1 MLKIID
7 VTKRFNDK
15 TALDK
20 INLEVQKG
28 ERIVV
33 IGPSGCGKST
43 LLRCINGL
51 EVPEK
56 GDIIY
61 NDRSIREY
69 EGNVLSQKI
78 GMVFQ
83 NFNLFNHLT
92 VEENITLSPVKL
104 KILTKVEAGK
114 KARKLLDSIKILDK
128 LEEYPSNLSG
138 GEKQRVAIIR
148 SLMLS
153 PELMLFD
160 EPTSALDP
168 EMINEVLE
176 LMKRIADNGMTMIV
190 VSHEMLFAKEF
201 ATKVVFMDEGKIIEK
216 GTPNEIFNHPKSE
229 RLKSFLD
236 KIGPN

>member
-20 INLEVQKG
+20 INLEVKKG
-28 ERIVV
+28 ERIVI

-69 EGNVLSQKI
+69 EGNVFSQKI

>member
-69 EGNVLSQKI
+69 EGNVFSQKI